1 MSTRQGFIGGTVVAL
16 FGSVIIAS
24 RAEHFW
30 PTLLAALAFT
40 MLCVTVVTVVTWLVA
55 VASRKPSSR
64 T

>member
-40 MLCVTVVTVVTWLVA
+40 MLCVTVVTWLVA